1 MLDESI
7 CHLICTC
14 LAYDTERKKI
24 FKQFSDLCNKTMNNL
39 NFKGFCQ
46 NDELLCQFLLDPTSL
61 NLPVRVSV
69 YDPLV
74 TEFYKL
80 SRDLCFL
87 IDKKRKKLLKE
98 L

>member
-1 MLDESI
+1 MANNR
-7 CHLICTC
+7 LICTC
-14 LAYDTERKKI
+14 LAYDTERKQI

-39 NFKGFCQ
+39 NVKDFCQ

-61 NLPVRVSV
+61 NLPVRVSE

-80 SRDLCFL
+80 SRDLYFL